1 MTAIKR
7 ESIVAAVTSAL
18 AGTTGV
24 STRIYRSRAEAFARD
39 EAPAIIIEPAAD
51 IPRGEPVSTCKID
64 WTLTIAVI
72 VYTRGA
78 IPDQLA
84 APIIGSLHSKLM
96 ADRTLGGLALDVWPG
111 QVLHQKEQADQTAG
125 WTTCN
130 YTIRYRSSITD
141 LTA

>member
-39 EAPAIIIEPAAD
+39 EAPAIIIEAAAD
-51 IPRGEPVSTCKID
+51 VPRGEPVSTCKID
-64 WTLTIAVI
+64 WTLTIAII

-84 APIIGSLHSKLM
+84 APIVGSLHAKLM

-111 QVLHQKEQADQTAG
+111 QVLHQKGQADQTAG

>member
-51 IPRGEPVSTCKID
+51 VPRGEPVSTCKID
-64 WTLTIAVI
+64 WTLTIAII

-84 APIIGSLHSKLM
+84 APIVGSLHAKLM

-130 YTIRYRSSITD
+130 YTIRYRTSITD

>member
-51 IPRGEPVSTCKID
+51 VPRGEPVSTCKID
-64 WTLTIAVI
+64 WTLTIAII

-84 APIIGSLHSKLM
+84 APIVGSLHAKLM

>member
-51 IPRGEPVSTCKID
+51 VPRGEPVSTCKID
-64 WTLTIAVI
+64 WTLTIAII

-84 APIIGSLHSKLM
+84 APIIGSLHGKLM

>member
-7 ESIVAAVTSAL
+7 EQILAAVATAL
-18 AGTTGV
+18 VGTTGV
-24 STRIYRSRAEAFARD
+24 STRIYRSRTEAFARN
-39 EAPAIIIEPAAD
+39 EAPAIVIEP
-51 IPRGEPVSTCKID
+51 GEDVATSDPLSLCRID
-64 WTLTIAVI
+64 WRLQVIIA

-84 APIIGSLHSKLM
+84 APIVGSLHSKLM

-130 YTIRYRSSITD
+130 YTVRYRSSITD

>member
-24 STRIYRSRAEAFARD
+24 STRIYRSRAEAFPRD

-51 IPRGEPVSTCKID
+51 VPRGEPVSTCKID
-64 WTLTIAVI
+64 WTLTIAII

-84 APIIGSLHSKLM
+84 APIVGSLHAKLM